1 MPAQNLRLDPEAVTR
16 LRELDPTG
24 ASGLIERV
32 LNAFEDSV
40 ARLVPK
46 LLQAR
51 STGDLQTIRH
61 VAHTLKS
68 SSASIGAL
76 KLSQLCSDIEVMARQ
91 SLTQGIEA
99 QLDAMMEELKMVPD
113 AFKFL
118 LKTRS

>member
-1 MPAQNLRLDPEAVTR
+1 MSSQNLRLDPGAVTR

-32 LNAFEDSV
+32 LHAFEDSV
-40 ARLVPK
+40 ARLSPT
-46 LLQAR
+46 LSQAR

-76 KLSQLCSDIEVMARQ
+76 KLSQLCADIEVMARQ
-91 SLTQGIEA
+91 SLTQGIDE
-99 QLDAMMEELKMVPD
+99 QLDAMMEELKIVPD

-118 LKTRS
+118 LKSRS